1 MGNLRWLHLSDFHTG
16 KDEYGQIK
24 LFQYILKHINERKEA
39 GWKPDVIFITGDI
52 ANKGAESE
60 YRLFEEEFF
69 MPLIEIFPELP
80 PIYLVP
86 GNHDLDRN
94 KAPLAAG
101 SLYSVPEKNE
111 CFFDTN
117 SAGQSQ
123 RSEIFG
129 RFSGFQNAF
138 EDNFC
143 FPVTDIFTEKGCF
156 WDVLEKDGKRIGI
169 VGLNTAWLS
178 NSDKDM
184 EKLTPG
190 KQIVEEALEAIKD
203 CSYRFVLGHHPLSWF
218 QIKQRQQ
225 ITALLA
231 KKQAIYLHGH
241 MHTNSGE
248 YALCADKGFLT
259 LQSGAAFQARES
271 ELYYNSLLWG
281 ELDVLSNRVSLTPR
295 KWSAREQSF
304 ILDSSESLPHEFR
317 EEGTDHWVLPIA
329 FSIPKGEIKQDKRTE
344 TRVPVGWTVM
354 NQAFI
359 NKKRQE
365 APCEEDILR
374 FFDGKEPSYSDIFSN
389 LIPIREMACEIKNEF
404 IASSEDNRTKCALI
418 TGAAGEGKST
428 MLLQVVRLLVEENSW
443 SGLILRQPEKNMQLS
458 EEQLLQITQNGN
470 WVIAVDNCTL
480 IIDKLYSLLTKV
492 SKRGRTNVH
501 FLLCTRDIDWN
512 NSKACQFQWGS
523 ISSYTSYRLRGIHD
537 EDAKRIVAAWA
548 KLGDRGLGKLKDM
561 NTEEA
566 KKKLLLASQ
575 DEEIRDKEEGALLGA
590 MLATRYGDDLH
601 NHVRE
606 MLLRLKSVALNSET
620 LLEAFAYIVA
630 MHSEKLY
637 FLSKTVLAKLYNCEL
652 KKIKKEIIGPLGDE
666 AACAVSGDMIYTRH
680 LSIAESARRILDKE
694 FHFDFDEIFIELATA
709 AIEARQAGE
718 YVEALGKWR
727 FLSDHFKGKN
737 ENGLAIRLDKAIL
750 KLDPTDTHTI
760 VHLSK
765 LYRAAGQPDLAL
777 DLFRGIDYVI
787 EDRPFFCEWAL
798 VEANEG
804 NKAASVCLS
813 AVALSDQAEKRPIDV
828 RNASIN
834 LYSIA
839 YTFLALYS
847 QYKKDSY
854 KAAARAAAA
863 LGLRISKEDK
873 NLKELVQTN
882 SELLHLESQE
892 KDEKTLYQRFQKGI
906 LTAAAEREISFKTWI
921 PEAEALSHKR
931 LFAMAGITL

>member
-1 MGNLRWLHLSDFHTG
+1 M
-16 KDEYGQIK
+16 
-24 LFQYILKHINERKEA
+24 
-39 GWKPDVIFITGDI
+39 IFITGDV
-52 ANKGAESE
+52 ANKGQERE
-60 YRLFEEEFF
+60 YRLFTDEFLL
-69 MPLIEIFPELP
+69 PLIEIFPKLP

-94 KAPLAAG
+94 KAPLAAE
-101 SLYSVPEKNE
+101 SLYSIPEKDQS
-111 CFFDTN
+111 FFDTN
-117 SAGQSQ
+117 SAGQSK

-129 RFSGFQNAF
+129 RFSGFQRAF

-143 FPVTDIFTEKGCF
+143 FPVTDIFGEKGYF
-156 WDVLEKDGKRIGI
+156 QDIFEKDGKKIGI
-169 VGLNTAWLS
+169 AGLNTAWLS
-178 NSDKDM
+178 YSKEDM

-190 KQIVEEALEAIKD
+190 KQMVEEALEAIRD
-203 CSYRFVLGHHPLSWF
+203 CDYRFVLGHHPLSWF
-218 QIKQRQQ
+218 QTSQRQQ

-241 MHTNSGE
+241 MHRNSGE

-281 ELDVLSNRVSLTPR
+281 ELDVPSNSVSLTPR

-317 EEGTDHWVLPIA
+317 EEGTDKWVLPIA
-329 FSIPKGEIKQDKRTE
+329 FSIPKREKKPDKRPE
-344 TRVPVGWTVM
+344 APIPAGWTVM
-354 NQAFI
+354 NQDFI
-359 NKKRQE
+359 HKMKQK
-365 APCEEDILR
+365 PPSEEDILR
-374 FFDGKEPSYSDIFSN
+374 FFDGKEPSYRDIFSP
-389 LIPIREMACEIKNEF
+389 LIPIRELACNVKKDF
-404 IASSEDNRTKCALI
+404 TDQSQDNQTKCALI
-418 TGAAGEGKST
+418 TGAAGEGKT
-428 MLLQVVRLLVEENSW
+428 TLLLQVVRLLTEENNW

-480 IIDKLYSLLTKV
+480 IIDKLYDLLTKV
-492 SKRGRTNVH
+492 NKRGRTNVH

-512 NSKACQFQWGS
+512 NSDAYRLQWDGL
-523 ISSYTSYRLRGIHD
+523 SSYTSYRLRGIHD
-537 EDAKRIVAAWA
+537 EDAKKIIAAWA
-548 KLGDRGLGKLKDM
+548 KLGDRGLGRLKDM
-561 NTEEA
+561 NQADA
-566 KKKLLLASQ
+566 KKQLLLASRN
-575 DEEIRDKEEGALLGA
+575 EEIKDPDEGALLGA
-590 MLATRYGDDLH
+590 MLATRYGEDLH

-606 MLLRLKSVALNSET
+606 MLLRLKGVALNSET

-666 AACAVSGDMIYTRH
+666 AACAISGDMIYTRH

-694 FHFDFDEIFIELATA
+694 FHLDFDEIFIELATA

-718 YVEALGKWR
+718 YVEALGSWR
-727 FLSDHFKGKN
+727 FLSDHFKDKN

-750 KLDPTDTHTI
+750 KLDPTDTYTI

-765 LYRAAGQPDLAL
+765 LYRAVGQPDLAL

-813 AVALSDQAEKRPIDV
+813 AAALSDQAERRSIDV
-828 RNASIN
+828 KNACIN

-854 KAAARAAAA
+854 KASAQAAVT
-863 LGLRISKEDK
+863 LGLRINSDHKK
-873 NLKELVQTN
+873 LKELVQIN
-882 SELLHLESQE
+882 SNHLHFENQE
-892 KDEKTLYQRFQKGI
+892 KAEKTLHQRFQKGI
-906 LTAAAEREISFKTWI
+906 LAAAGEREISFKTWI
-921 PEAEALSHKR
+921 PEAEALSYKR